1 MREYLVQTHRER
13 RGGIDGVNLFFGA
26 LLGANLGT
34 VEQMP
39 MGDYLKLI
47 VLLAGTVVGLRM
59 ISTSERRLYA
69 LLSLGLYM
77 FIVGFALFSPT
88 LRPQGLPEPALTRLG
103 ATLGVWVGAV
113 LLLEF
118 WPVKKPGIRQAEQ
131 QEPEEAA
138 APPSR

>member
-34 VEQMP
+34 LEQLP
-39 MGDYLKLI
+39 MIDYLKLI

-69 LLSLGLYM
+69 LLTLGLYL
-77 FIVGFALFSPT
+77 VLVEFALFAPM
-88 LRPQGLPEPALTRLG
+88 LRPEGLSEPAITRLG

-118 WPVKKPGIRQAEQ
+118 WPVKKPGVRPAAEQ
-131 QEPEEAA
+131 APEEAA

>member
-1 MREYLVQTHRER
+1 MREYLVQTQRER

-34 VEQMP
+34 LEQLP
-39 MGDYLKLI
+39 LYDYVKLI

-59 ISTSERRLYA
+59 VSTSERRLYA
-69 LLSLGLYM
+69 LLTLGLYVAL
-77 FIVGFALFSPT
+77 VGVTLFSP
-88 LRPQGLPEPALTRLG
+88 LVRPIGLPEPALTRLG
-103 ATLGVWVGAV
+103 VTLAVWIGAV

-118 WPVKKPGIRQAEQ
+118 WPVKKPAVRPAEPQAT
-131 QEPEEAA
+131 EEAA